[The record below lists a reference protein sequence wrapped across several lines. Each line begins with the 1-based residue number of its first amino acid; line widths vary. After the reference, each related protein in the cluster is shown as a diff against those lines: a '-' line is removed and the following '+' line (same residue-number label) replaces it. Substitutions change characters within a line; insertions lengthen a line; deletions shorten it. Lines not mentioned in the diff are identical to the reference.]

1 VSLTGSQ
8 PTRNLVRDP
17 ERRQLSF
24 AQRSRRQTSKVS
36 QQESWRSASKT
47 ESNQSVGR
55 ETEEDEAAGAVQ
67 PLFERIPASGTR
79 DVGEILDRFIEW
91 VKDTELELYSH
102 QEDALMEIMADRH
115 VVLCTPTGSGKSLVA
130 MAVLFKALCEGER
143 SFYTCPVKALASEK
157 FFDFCEVF
165 GAENVGM
172 LTGDASINPDAPII
186 CCTTE
191 VLANMALRQGAA
203 TPVRYAVLDEFHYY
217 ADRDRGV
224 AWQIPLLL
232 LPRTTFLLMSATL
245 GNTAFIEERLRAQTG
260 REVASVYSED
270 RPVPLDYEYRET
282 PLHETIE
289 TLLERSQYPIYVVHF
304 TQRQCAEQAQGL
316 TSAKVSSRDER
327 KLIDEALGNFRFDST
342 YGKDVKRFLR
352 NGIGIHH
359 AGLLPKYRLLVE
371 QLAQRGLLKV
381 ICGTDTLGVGVNI
394 PIRTVLFTQLSK
406 FDGEKVGVLRVRE
419 FKQIAGRA
427 GRKGFDEQGSVVCQA
442 PEHVIENKRAAARS
456 AQSGRK
462 RKPAKKKAPRGIV
475 AWDGDTF
482 SRLIH
487 QPPETLE
494 SQFRV
499 DHHMVV
505 SVLQRESATDG
516 SATGYRALIELID
529 RSHERPVSKSGLR
542 RHAAVLAR
550 SLQLGGIIE
559 VVRGDDG
566 RPTLRL
572 ATDLQFDF
580 SLHHTLS
587 LFLVDAIAVLDPDS
601 PAYAIEVL
609 TLVEAILEDPRA
621 ILYAQIRKLKREL
634 MLKLKAQRV
643 PYEERI
649 AKLDEVTHPRPDA
662 DFVYAAFSLFAG
674 THPWVGDQNIH
685 LKSIAREI
693 FEGLWNFD
701 DYTKEYAIARSEGLL
716 LRYLSQVLN
725 TLVKTVPE
733 SAKTDEL
740 YDLMAYFRAMLGRVD
755 SSLVD
760 AWETLVSPT
769 DAEDSSLQQRQ
780 HEFDL
785 AGEPRLLAARVR
797 SELHGLVRELSVG
810 RFDRA
815 ASCCLQDPD
824 DLWDAE
830 RFEQALA
837 PFLAQYERLLFTP
850 VARQSH
856 QTTLRSIGPRTWQV
870 FQSLVDP
877 EGDGLWAIEGVVD
890 LSRQRNPEGRLV
902 RVRRIGP

>member
-1 VSLTGSQ
+1 M
-8 PTRNLVRDP
+8 
-17 ERRQLSF
+17 
-24 AQRSRRQTSKVS
+24 K
-36 QQESWRSASKT
+36 
-47 ESNQSVGR
+47 R
-55 ETEEDEAAGAVQ
+55 ETDPVEPPGAIA
-67 PLFERIPASGTR
+67 PLVERIPKSGTR
-79 DVGEILDRFIEW
+79 DVGEILDLFIEW
-91 VKDTELELYSH
+91 VKDTELELYPH
-102 QEDALMEIMADRH
+102 QENALMEIMAGRH

-130 MAVLFKALCEGER
+130 MALHFKALCEGEK
-143 SFYTCPVKALASEK
+143 SFYTCPVKALANEK
-157 FFDFCEVF
+157 FFDFCKVF

-203 TPVRYAVLDEFHYY
+203 TPIGYVVLDEFHYY

-232 LPRTTFLLMSATL
+232 LPRTIFLMMSATL

-260 REVASVYSED
+260 REVSNVYSED
-270 RPVPLDYEYRET
+270 RPVPLDFEYRET
-282 PLHETIE
+282 ALHETIE
-289 TLLERSQYPIYVVHF
+289 TLLDRSQYPIYVVHF

-316 TSAKVSSRDER
+316 TSAKITNRDER
-327 KLIDEALGNFRFDST
+327 KRIDEALGTFRFDST

-371 QLAQRGLLKV
+371 QLAQKGLLKV

-427 GRKGFDEQGSVVCQA
+427 GRKGFDELGSVVCQA
-442 PEHVIENKRAAARS
+442 PEHVIENKRSAERS

-462 RKPAKKKAPRGIV
+462 RKAAKKKAPSGIV
-475 AWDGDTF
+475 AWNRDTF
-482 SRLIH
+482 QRLIH

-494 SQFRV
+494 SQFKV
-499 DHHMVV
+499 DHHTLV
-505 SVLQRESATDG
+505 SVLQRGPSADG
-516 SATGYRALIELID
+516 SATGYRALIDLID
-529 RSHERPVSKSGLR
+529 RSHERPVSKSRLR
-542 RHAAVLAR
+542 KRAAVLAR
-550 SLQLGGIIE
+550 SLRLGGIIE
-559 VVRGDDG
+559 VGPGDDG
-566 RPTLRL
+566 RPGLRL

-580 SLHHTLS
+580 SLHQTLS

-601 PAYAIEVL
+601 PTYSMEVL
-609 TLVEAILEDPRA
+609 TLVESILEDPRA
-621 ILYAQIRKLKREL
+621 ILYAQIRKLKRDL

-643 PYEERI
+643 PFEERI
-649 AKLDEVTHPRPDA
+649 AKLDAVTHPRPDA
-662 DFVYAAFSLFAG
+662 DFIYAAFSMFG
-674 THPWVGDQNIH
+674 KTHPWVGDENIR
-685 LKSIAREI
+685 LKSIAREM
-693 FEGLWNFD
+693 FEDLWSFD
-701 DYTKEYAIARSEGLL
+701 DYTKEYAIAPSEGLL

-733 SAKTDEL
+733 AAKTDEL
-740 YDLMAYFRAMLGRVD
+740 YDLMAFFRAMLGRVD

-769 DAEDSSLQQRQ
+769 GAEGVPKEDRER
-780 HEFDL
+780 EFDL
-785 AGEPRLLAARVR
+785 ASEPLLLAARVR
-797 SELHGLVRELSVG
+797 SELHELVRELSVG

-815 ASCCLQDPD
+815 AACCLQDPED
-824 DLWDAE
+824 AWDAG
-830 RFEQALA
+830 RFERALA
-837 PFLAQYERLLFTP
+837 PFLAEYERVLFTP

-856 QTTLRSIGPRTWQV
+856 KTTLRSTGPRTWQV

-877 EGDGLWAIEGVVD
+877 EGDGLWAIEGLID
-890 LSRQRNPEGRLV
+890 LSQQRNPEGRLV

>member
-1 VSLTGSQ
+1 MK
-8 PTRNLVRDP
+8 P
-17 ERRQLSF
+17 ED
-24 AQRSRRQTSKVS
+24 
-36 QQESWRSASKT
+36 EH
-47 ESNQSVGR
+47 
-55 ETEEDEAAGAVQ
+55 DEAAIAVS
-67 PLFERIPASGTR
+67 PLGERIPESGTR
-79 DVGEILDRFIEW
+79 DVEAIFDCFIDW

-102 QEDALMEIMADRH
+102 QEDALMEIMAGRH

-130 MAVLFKALCEGER
+130 IAVHFKALCEGER

-157 FFDFCEVF
+157 FFDFCEIF

-203 TPVRYAVLDEFHYY
+203 TPIAYVVLDEFHYY
-217 ADRDRGV
+217 ADRDRGT

-232 LPRTTFLLMSATL
+232 LPRTVFLMMSATL

-260 REVASVYSED
+260 REVANVYSED
-270 RPVPLDYEYRET
+270 RPVPLDFEYRET
-282 PLHETIE
+282 ALHETIE
-289 TLLERSQYPIYVVHF
+289 TLLDRSQYPIYVVHF

-316 TSAKVSSRDER
+316 TSARVTNREER
-327 KLIDEALGNFRFDST
+327 KLIDAALGDFRFDST

-352 NGIGIHH
+352 NGVGIHH

-371 QLAQRGLLKV
+371 QLAQKGLLKV

-442 PEHVIENKRAAARS
+442 PEHVIENKKAAARV

-462 RKPAKKKAPRGIV
+462 RKPAKKKAPSGIV
-475 AWDGDTF
+475 AWNSDTF
-482 SRLIH
+482 QRLIY

-494 SQFRV
+494 SQFKV
-499 DHHMVV
+499 DHHTLV
-505 SVLQRESATDG
+505 SVLQREPDADG

-529 RSHERPVSKSGLR
+529 RSHERPVSKTRLR
-542 RHAAVLAR
+542 KHAAVLAR
-550 SLQLGGIIE
+550 SLRLGGIIE
-559 VVRGDDG
+559 VGPGDDG
-566 RPTLRL
+566 RPRLRL
-572 ATDLQFDF
+572 ATGLQFDF
-580 SLHHTLS
+580 SLHQTLS

-601 PAYAIEVL
+601 PSYSIEVL
-609 TLVEAILEDPRA
+609 TLVESVLEDPRA

-643 PYEERI
+643 PFEERI
-649 AKLDEVTHPRPDA
+649 AKLDEVTQPRPDA
-662 DFVYAAFSLFAG
+662 DFIYAAFNLFKD
-674 THPWVGDQNIH
+674 THPWVGDENIR
-685 LKSIAREI
+685 LKSIAREMY
-693 FEGLWNFD
+693 EELWNFD
-701 DYTKEYAIARSEGLL
+701 DYTKDYGLARSEGLL

-725 TLVKTVPE
+725 TLIKTVPE
-733 SAKTDEL
+733 AAKTDEL
-740 YDLMAYFRAMLGRVD
+740 YDLMAYFRTMLGRVD

-769 DAEDSSLQQRQ
+769 DAEGAPGGDRER
-780 HEFDL
+780 EFDL
-785 AGEPRLLAARVR
+785 ASEPLLLAARVR
-797 SELHGLVRELSVG
+797 SELHEMVRELSLG

-824 DLWDAE
+824 DRWDAE
-830 RFEQALA
+830 RFERELA
-837 PFLAQYERLLFTP
+837 PYFDEYERLLFTP

-856 QTTLRSIGPRTWQV
+856 KTTLQSTGPRTWQV

-877 EGDGLWAIEGVVD
+877 EGDGLWAIEGVID
-890 LSRQRNPEGRLV
+890 LSQQRNPEGRLV

>member
-1 VSLTGSQ
+1 
-8 PTRNLVRDP
+8 VR
-17 ERRQLSF
+17 
-24 AQRSRRQTSKVS
+24 
-36 QQESWRSASKT
+36 
-47 ESNQSVGR
+47 R
-55 ETEEDEAAGAVQ
+55 ETEDDGTARAIL
-67 PLFERIPASGTR
+67 PLVERIPASGTR
-79 DVGEILDRFIEW
+79 DVDEIFDRFIEW
-91 VKDTELELYSH
+91 VKDTGLELYSH
-102 QEDALMEIMADRH
+102 QEDALMEVMADRH
-115 VVLCTPTGSGKSLVA
+115 LVLCTPTGSGKSLVA
-130 MAVLFKALCEGER
+130 MAVHFKALCEGEK

-157 FFDFCEVF
+157 FFDFCDVF

-191 VLANMALRQGAA
+191 VLANMALRQGAT
-203 TPVRYAVLDEFHYY
+203 TPIRYAVLDEFHYY

-232 LPRTTFLLMSATL
+232 LPQTTFLLMSATL

-260 REVASVYSED
+260 REVSNVYSEI
-270 RPVPLDYEYRET
+270 RPVPLDFEYRET
-282 PLHETIE
+282 ALHETID
-289 TLLERSQYPIYVVHF
+289 TLLDRSQYPIYVVHF
-304 TQRQCAEQAQGL
+304 TQRQCAEQAQAL
-316 TSAKVSSRDER
+316 TSAKVSSRAER
-327 KLIDEALGNFRFDST
+327 KLIDEALGSFRFDST

-352 NGIGIHH
+352 NGVGIHH

-371 QLAQRGLLKV
+371 QLAQKGLLKV

-442 PEHVIENKRAAARS
+442 PEHVIENKRAAERS

-462 RKPAKKKAPRGIV
+462 RKPAKKKAPSGMV
-475 AWDGDTF
+475 AWNRDTF
-482 SRLIH
+482 QRLTH

-494 SQFRV
+494 SQFKI
-499 DHHMVV
+499 DHHTLV
-505 SVLQRESATDG
+505 SVLQREPTPDG

-529 RSHERPVSKSGLR
+529 RSHERPVSKSWLR

-550 SLQLGGIIE
+550 SLQMGGIIE
-559 VVRGDDG
+559 VRAGDDG
-566 RPTLRL
+566 RPTLQL

-587 LFLVDAIAVLDPDS
+587 LFLVDAITVLDPDS

-609 TLVEAILEDPRA
+609 TLVESILEDPRA

-649 AKLDEVTHPRPDA
+649 AKLDTVTHPRPDA
-662 DFVYAAFSLFAG
+662 DFVYAAFGLFTT
-674 THPWVGDQNIH
+674 THPWVGDENIH
-685 LKSIAREI
+685 LKSIAREM
-693 FEGLWNFD
+693 FEELWTFD

-733 SAKTDEL
+733 SFKTDEL
-740 YDLMAYFRAMLGRVD
+740 YDLMAYFRAMLSRVD
-755 SSLVD
+755 SSLID

-769 DAEDSSLQQRQ
+769 DAEAGPQEARQ
-780 HEFDL
+780 PEFDL
-785 AGEPRLLAARVR
+785 AAEPRLLAARVR
-797 SELHGLVRELSVG
+797 SELHELVRELSVG
-810 RFDRA
+810 QFERA

-824 DLWDAE
+824 DRWDGE

-837 PFLAQYERLLFTP
+837 PFFAEYERLLFTP

-856 QTTLRSIGPRTWQV
+856 KTTLRSTGPRTWQV

-890 LSRQRNPEGRLV
+890 LSKQRNPEGRLV
-902 RVRRIGP
+902 RVRRVGP